1 MSFSVTVYI
10 TTWCSDCSRSKR
22 FLNRSC
28 IPFEEVDIE
37 RSESAEATMREING
51 GSGKVPTI
59 LIVCDEQRVVLVE
72 PSDAELK
79 QALCE
84 MEDEEAERH
93 GSAKALRTSERVQ

>member
-1 MSFSVTVYI
+1 MSFSITVYT

-28 IPFEEVDIE
+28 VPFEEVDIE
-37 RSESAEATMREING
+37 RSESAEAMMREING
-51 GSGKVPTI
+51 DSGKVPTI
-59 LIVCDEQRVVLVE
+59 LIVHEGRRIVLVE

-84 MEDEEAERH
+84 MRE
-93 GSAKALRTSERVQ
+93 

>member
-1 MSFSVTVYI
+1 MSFSVTVYT

-22 FLNRSC
+22 FLNRSYTS
-28 IPFEEVDIE
+28 FEEIDIE
-37 RSESAEATMREING
+37 RSETAETTMREING

-59 LIVCDEQRVVLVE
+59 VLVCDTRQIVLVE

-84 MEDEEAERH
+84 
-93 GSAKALRTSERVQ
+93 LRE